1 MEDQRR
7 AAGDQI
13 KIAPV
18 LSMLLC
24 LSNLVH
30 APLFPVVLMSEDA
43 LMQGQVLSAL
53 FSIIHFILG
62 EEKKLLYCF
71 LLVKFACD
79 LLHKY

>member
-30 APLFPVVLMSEDA
+30 VPLFPVVLMFEDA

-62 EEKKLLYCF
+62 EKKRFALLLFVC
-71 LLVKFACD
+71 KM
-79 LLHKY
+79 